1 MQERETED
9 EGTAA
14 LTAKLVDTCEWAG
27 QQTENGKHDRAE
39 RWVAQRGD
47 LRRSAT
53 MSKSCFIV
61 RTLVGRDK
69 YQQYTLH
76 VAHWLRINKR
86 RLCGRTE
93 SGRLITGGFHRNNQY
108 NRSGQVSVVR
118 IWLTLWVLLCFCVF
132 KNAVAFSFC
141 LVCLLFV
148 FLSFHISVVVFL
160 VSF

>member
-1 MQERETED
+1 MQERETENAPDHGD

-14 LTAKLVDTCEWAG
+14 LTAKLVDEWAG
-27 QQTENGKHDRAE
+27 QQTGNGKHDRGE

-53 MSKSCFIV
+53 MSKSCFIM

-86 RLCGRTE
+86 LLCGRTE
-93 SGRLITGGFHRNNQY
+93 SGRLIAGGFHRNDQ
-108 NRSGQVSVVR
+108 
-118 IWLTLWVLLCFCVF
+118 
-132 KNAVAFSFC
+132 
-141 LVCLLFV
+141 
-148 FLSFHISVVVFL
+148 
-160 VSF
+160 